1 MGSQKRN
8 KTKYPGV
15 YFRLSRRLGGPGKEK
30 VYYVVYKVEGRTM
43 EEKVGRQYQ
52 GKMTPAKAANIRGQL
67 IEGRR
72 KSRREKRVLAKQKRW
87 TIDELW
93 QAYEEG
99 RSGGH
104 SFLSDKHRYKKYISD
119 SIGDKEPSR
128 LNILDIERIRV
139 SMKKENKAPQ
149 TQKHVLALI
158 KRIANY
164 GVNQG
169 FCNNIPFRIKMPLVD
184 NKVTEDLSPEELTR
198 LLESIEVDHNR
209 TAATMMKL
217 ALFTGMRRGEMFKLQ
232 WADVNFH
239 RSFILIRH
247 PKGGKSQ
254 EIPLNKESEK
264 LLSQW
269 SKTKSSPYIFP
280 GKGGK
285 LRVTI
290 GPAARRIRE
299 RAGLPKG
306 FRPLHGLRHVYA
318 SMLAS
323 SGQVDMYTLQKLLTH
338 KSPVMTQRYAHLR
351 DETLRRAADLA
362 GDIIGNAVG
371 KAENAA
377 QEKKYNQDR

>member
-1 MGSQKRN
+1 MGAQKRN

-15 YFRLSRRLGGPGKEK
+15 YFRYARRLGGPGKEK
-30 VYYVVYKVEGRTM
+30 VYYVLYKIDGQTV

-52 GKMTPAKAANIRGQL
+52 NNMTPAKAANIRGQL

-72 KSRREKRVLAKQKRW
+72 KSRREKRLLAKQKKW
-87 TIDELW
+87 TIDEIW
-93 QAYEEG
+93 QAYKEG
-99 RSGGH
+99 RREGH
-104 SFLSDKHRYKKYISD
+104 SFASDRHSYQKYIFE
-119 SIGDKEPSR
+119 SIGNKKPSQ
-128 LNILDIERIRV
+128 LNIIDVERIRM
-139 SMKKENKAPQ
+139 SMKKEGKAPQ

-164 GVNQG
+164 GANQG
-169 FCNNIPFRIKMPLVD
+169 FCNNIPFEIKMPPVD

-198 LLESIEVDHNR
+198 LLDAIEADPNK

-239 RSFILIRH
+239 RGFILIRH

-254 EIPLNKESEK
+254 EIPLNKETER
-264 LLSQW
+264 LLTEW
-269 SKTKSSPYIFP
+269 PKTKGSPFVFP
-280 GKGGK
+280 GKDGK
-285 LRVTI
+285 MRVTI

-351 DETLRRAADLA
+351 DETLKRAANLA
-362 GDIIGNAVG
+362 GDIIGSAVNKIEDSCEEEITRTG
-371 KAENAA
+371 
-377 QEKKYNQDR
+377 

>member
-15 YFRLSRRLGGPGKEK
+15 YFRFVRRIGGPGKEK
-30 VYYVVYKVEGRTM
+30 VYYVLYKKDGRTV
-43 EEKVGRQYQ
+43 EEKVGKQYRDN
-52 GKMTPAKAANIRGQL
+52 MTPAKAANIRGQL

-72 KSRREKRVLAKQKRW
+72 KSRREKRVLARQKRW
-87 TIDELW
+87 TMNELW
-93 QAYEEG
+93 KSYEEG
-99 RSGGH
+99 KIYGH
-104 SFLSDKHRYKKYISD
+104 SLLSDKLRYDKYIRD
-119 SIGDKEPSR
+119 SIGEKEPSR
-128 LNILDIERIRV
+128 LNMLDIERIKY

-158 KRIANY
+158 KRIANH
-164 GVNQG
+164 GVNHG
-169 FCNNIPFRIKMPLVD
+169 FCNNITFKIKMPLVD

-198 LLESIEVDHNR
+198 LLEAIEADPNR

-232 WADVNFH
+232 WSDVNFH
-239 RSFILIRH
+239 RRFILIRH

-254 EIPLNKESEK
+254 EIPLNKEAEK

-269 SKTKSSPYIFP
+269 PKTKGSPYVFP

-285 LRVTI
+285 QRVTI
-290 GPAARRIRE
+290 GPAARRIRK
-299 RAGLPKG
+299 RAGLPET

-351 DETLRRAADLA
+351 DKTLRQAADLA
-362 GDIIGNAVG
+362 GDIIGNA
-371 KAENAA
+371 A
-377 QEKKYNQDR
+377 QKPMLKKQNN